1 MACACKVNQQINYLQ
16 NTYGVTKESK
26 KTNIRG
32 SVGLL
37 LKKILVGTIAIALAP
52 LMLVILIIRLIM
64 GKRVIKINELLKKNV
79 KK

>member
-37 LKKILVGTIAIALAP
+37 LKKILVGTIAIALTP

-64 GKRVIKINELLKKNV
+64 GKRVIKLNELLKKNV